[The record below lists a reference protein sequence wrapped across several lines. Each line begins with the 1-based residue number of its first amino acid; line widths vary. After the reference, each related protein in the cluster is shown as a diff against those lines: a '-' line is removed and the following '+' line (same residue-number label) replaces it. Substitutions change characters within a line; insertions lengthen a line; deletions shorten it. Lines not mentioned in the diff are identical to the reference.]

1 MDIDYTDEFTA
12 VTAHFSGFSSQS
24 CGGLVRYEWAVGVEE
39 EGEGRES
46 VMPFT
51 NTGIVIG
58 TNGTGYAQV
67 WCVRVCRCMCE
78 GVQVHV
84 WWCVSVCRC
93 MCVCIRYG

>member
-1 MDIDYTDEFTA
+1 MHSVTVGDSAGVVYDGEDPASLDIDYTDELTA

-39 EGEGRES
+39 EGEGREA

-51 NTGIVIG
+51 NVGIVVIG

-67 WCVRVCRCMCE
+67 WCTVVC
-78 GVQVHV
+78 
-84 WWCVSVCRC
+84 
-93 MCVCIRYG
+93 